1 MIMLAPTASGKTTW
15 ITSLLLDDSKYGK
28 CWDKLIIATPSAD
41 IDSAWDPVKKELRK
55 RGHDPET
62 CLFSTWNEQA
72 IGEQLDEFRR
82 KVQELKSKG
91 AETLPSCIV
100 VVDDF
105 SDSPAVLHAR
115 GKNLLDSIAVRGR
128 HAGISLIVSCQ
139 EMTTL
144 SAVVRTQARAWFVG
158 RLRSEEEFK
167 AWASQVSALLPKKM
181 LMEVYRAATS
191 ERYSFL
197 FVNLTA
203 TELNSTFWQ
212 RLEKPFIFE

>member
-15 ITSLLLDDSKYGK
+15 ISSLLLDPEKYGK
-28 CWDKLIIATPSAD
+28 CWTKLIIATPSAD
-41 IDSAWDPVKKELRK
+41 IDSAWDPVKKELKK
-55 RGHDPET
+55 RGYDPDE
-62 CLFSTWNEQA
+62 CFFSTWNEQA

-82 KVQELKSKG
+82 KVQALKDKG
-91 AETLPSCIV
+91 TSNLPSCIV

-105 SDSPAVLHAR
+105 SDSPQVLHAR

-128 HAGISLIVSCQ
+128 HSSVSLLVSCQ
-139 EMTTL
+139 KMTTL

-158 RLRSEEEFK
+158 RLRSEEELK

-181 LMEVYRAATS
+181 LLDVYRAATAS
-191 ERYSFL
+191 KYSFL

-203 TELNSTFWQ
+203 DTLNSTFWQ
-212 RLEKPFIFE
+212 NLEKPFIFE